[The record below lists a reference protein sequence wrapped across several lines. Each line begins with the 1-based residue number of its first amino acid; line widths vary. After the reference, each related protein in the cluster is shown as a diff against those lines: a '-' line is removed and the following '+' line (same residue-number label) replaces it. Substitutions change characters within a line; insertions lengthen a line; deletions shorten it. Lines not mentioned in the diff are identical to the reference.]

1 MVNISQVTSYTFL
14 EPPGA
19 STNRQQNFSSNGFG
33 QGPQRGPGGVQSVQS
48 VQNNQFGQRP
58 GTGGG
63 YPPMFCVQ
71 LRVGGREFI
80 GEGPTAQVR
89 W

>member
-1 MVNISQVTSYTFL
+1 MVIITQVTSYTFL

-19 STNRQQNFSSNGFG
+19 STNRQQQNFSSNGFG
-33 QGPQRGPGGVQSVQS
+33 QGPQRGPGSVQS

-89 W
+89 R